1 MKKKILDKIVTH
13 GHFFI
18 SKFWHQV
25 NINFFYEFF
34 DLFDTVN
41 TSACYQNVATKPKFG
56 PYHGPRP
63 TLAVIH
69 F

>member
-1 MKKKILDKIVTH
+1 MVIFLC
-13 GHFFI
+13 
-18 SKFWHQV
+18 Q
-25 NINFFYEFF
+25 NFGI

>member
-1 MKKKILDKIVTH
+1 MKKKMVDKIVKH

-18 SKFWHQV
+18 SKFWHEV
-25 NINFFYEFF
+25 NINFFYE
-34 DLFDTVN
+34 LFDTVN
-41 TSACYQNVATKPKFG
+41 TSVCYQNVATKPKFG

-63 TLAVIH
+63 TLTVIH